1 MRFRALWAL
10 AVATALTGAGLAG
23 SVSAQSDETP
33 PEGTSMQ
40 TEAQAQPA
48 DPTIGTMA
56 NPANPYQNGNMMGM
70 VHSITRAEIREYEQS
85 ARFWFDIGANFP
97 TGSFEERNWT
107 NGFSLQV
114 GSRFWSSGGIFNVDG
129 VFGVFMNEDSRFNE
143 METERFYAA
152 GPGISN
158 GGPVEGHR
166 HLLVPFSVELKL
178 EGQNPSFSPF
188 FSVGPSINWSR
199 ETAVWQ
205 DSTRFLQDLQ
215 FIDDWPADDY
225 IPSPR
230 PGALSAHSVK
240 NITKIHP
247 GYAARGGIRFR
258 LANSAARLMVTTNSW
273 YERSHPLTMFGAFIS
288 FGI

>member
-1 MRFRALWAL
+1 MRFRAFWTL
-10 AVATALTGAGLAG
+10 AVATALMGTGLAG
-23 SVSAQSDETP
+23 SVSAQSDETSP
-33 PEGTSMQ
+33 DGTSMQ
-40 TEAQAQPA
+40 TEAQAQPV

-70 VHSITRAEIREYEQS
+70 VHSITRPEIREYEQS

-97 TGSFEERNWT
+97 MATFQDRQWT

-129 VFGVFMNEDSRFNE
+129 VLGVFMNEDSRFNE
-143 METERFYAA
+143 LETERFYAA
-152 GPGISN
+152 GAGLTN
-158 GGPVEGHR
+158 GGPVESHR
-166 HLLVPFSVELKL
+166 HLLVPFSVELNL
-178 EGQNPSFSPF
+178 EGQDPAFSPF
-188 FSVGPSINWSR
+188 FAIGPSINWSR

-205 DSTRFLQDLQ
+205 DSTQHIQDIR
-215 FIDDWPADDY
+215 FIDEWPTDDY
-225 IPSPR
+225 LSVPN

-258 LANSAARLMVTTNSW
+258 LANSAARLMVTMNSW
-273 YERSHPLTMFGAFIS
+273 YERSHPLTVLGGFIS
-288 FGI
+288 FGL